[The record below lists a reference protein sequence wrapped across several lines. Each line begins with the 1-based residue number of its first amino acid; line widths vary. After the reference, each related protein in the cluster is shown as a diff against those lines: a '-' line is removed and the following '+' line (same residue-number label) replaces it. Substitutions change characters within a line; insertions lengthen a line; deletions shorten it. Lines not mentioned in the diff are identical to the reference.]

1 MSQQRCSTNRTL
13 VALLAC
19 LCGPLAPC
27 VPAFS
32 QRTGDRDTEWQTE
45 ANGSKLTSS
54 RISDPAP
61 RLTGIY
67 NALNRLDLLID
78 RSPTNSIINCWKYH
92 ATGAGQRTWVEE
104 FDHRTAWYT
113 YDSLGR
119 LKTEAITG
127 SIQDGKNGTVTYGYD
142 NVGNR
147 LTIQGRRFGFDTRAA
162 ASGKISWRDVLA

>member
-1 MSQQRCSTNRTL
+1 ML
-13 VALLAC
+13 VC

-27 VPAFS
+27 ISAFS

-61 RLTGIY
+61 RITGIY

-78 RSPTNSIINCWKYH
+78 RSPTNTIINCWKYH
-92 ATGAGQRTWVEE
+92 TTGAGQRTWAEE

-113 YDSLGR
+113 YDNLGR
-119 LKTEAITG
+119 LKTETVTG
-127 SIQDGKNGTVTYGYD
+127 SIQDGKNGSVTYGYD

-147 LTIQGRRFGFDTRAA
+147 QNRTSSLTGQYE
-162 ASGKISWRDVLA
+162 K